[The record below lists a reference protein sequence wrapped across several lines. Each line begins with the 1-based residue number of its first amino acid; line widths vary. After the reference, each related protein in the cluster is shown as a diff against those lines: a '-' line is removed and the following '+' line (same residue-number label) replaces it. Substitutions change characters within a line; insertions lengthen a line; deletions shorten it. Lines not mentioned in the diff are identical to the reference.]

1 MNLTKCISEK
11 FIDLVHMEDSVTD
24 QAPATQV
31 SRRSSWYS
39 GYVHHVT
46 GSTGQTRR
54 LSGVH
59 DFWEGGKCR
68 GGRNKDG
75 TVLQCSLPGLVMTTS
90 LVVVI

>member
-1 MNLTKCISEK
+1 
-11 FIDLVHMEDSVTD
+11 MEDSVTD
-24 QAPATQV
+24 QATGTQV

-90 LVVVI
+90 LVVVIQLAVVCFLFGENLF